1 MTAQTQTTPVQA
13 IQLKHPP
20 LGQRRIIERLRYHSC
35 LLRDYP
41 YRRFSHSC

>member
-20 LGQRRIIERLRYHSC
+20 LGPRRIIEHLRFMSI
-35 LLRDYP
+35 D
-41 YRRFSHSC
+41 RRHN